1 METVSRR
8 TTAAT
13 GKVVRVAPLF
23 LALALSGIAVGAVD
37 KSHSA
42 ANRPQA
48 HASSVQAK
56 TEPDRRATSDQ
67 PAVVDLVRTPV
78 IRVEASDITPKH
90 HNYLSS
96 EWWLVYLTAAL
107 AVFTLG
113 LVIYTARLYR
123 SSVQVG
129 KDAAKTA
136 REAMEFNEASIRPVI
151 VPKIH
156 DASALYP
163 AKGSNTF
170 PQGGPKLTF
179 TWENYGQSAAF
190 LLKADLILRP
200 HRDLPAEPDWSGA
213 TLRTD
218 NNIIAPSSY
227 KDDARTPIPITPVA
241 GTLDETKIQQL
252 NMKIDQG
259 LRFFFYGR
267 VVYEDTLG
275 NTLVSGFAFKVFR
288 DGSRHMRG
296 GPRYN
301 YRRPATEVDMPVEA
315 ETLVFAPSG

>member
-1 METVSRR
+1 MV
-8 TTAAT
+8 AA
-13 GKVVRVAPLF
+13 
-23 LALALSGIAVGAVD
+23 S
-37 KSHSA
+37 
-42 ANRPQA
+42 RPQA
-48 HASSVQAK
+48 HASSVQPRA
-56 TEPDRRATSDQ
+56 EPDRRATSEQ
-67 PAVVDLVRTPV
+67 PAVVDLVRAPV
-78 IRVEASDITPKH
+78 VRVEATDVTPKH
-90 HNYLSS
+90 HDYLSS

-107 AVFTLG
+107 AAFTLG
-113 LVIYTARLYR
+113 LVLYTAKLYR

-129 KDAAKTA
+129 RDAARTA

-156 DASALYP
+156 DVSTLYP
-163 AKGSNTF
+163 AKGSNAF
-170 PQGGPKLTF
+170 LQGGPKLTF

-200 HRDLPAEPDWSGA
+200 YKDLPAEPDWTGA
-213 TLRTD
+213 THRTD

-227 KDDARTPIPITPVA
+227 KDDAKTPIALTPVA
-241 GTLDETKIQQL
+241 GALDEMNTPQL
-252 NMKIDQG
+252 NMKIERGG

-296 GPRYN
+296 GARYN
-301 YRRPATEVDMPVEA
+301 YRRPATEADMPAEA
-315 ETLVFAPSG
+315 EI

>member
-1 METVSRR
+1 MN
-8 TTAAT
+8 TTLSKNGAEAILGRMPAAIW
-13 GKVVRVAPLF
+13 KVVRVASLF
-23 LALALSGIAVGAVD
+23 LALALAGIAVRAVD
-37 KSHSA
+37 RPHPA
-42 ANRPQA
+42 ASEPQA
-48 HASSVQAK
+48 HASSVQAG
-56 TEPDRRATSDQ
+56 TEGDRRQTAEQ
-67 PAVVDLVRTPV
+67 PA
-78 IRVEASDITPKH
+78 KH
-90 HNYLSS
+90 DYWSS

-107 AVFTLG
+107 ALFTLG
-113 LVIYTARLYR
+113 LVIYTAKLYR

-129 KDAAKTA
+129 EAAAKTA
-136 REAMEFNEASIRPVI
+136 GEAMAFNEASIRPVI

-190 LLKADLILRP
+190 LLKADLVLRP
-200 HRDLPAEPDWSGA
+200 YRDLPIEPDWTGG
-213 TLRTD
+213 TLRID
-218 NNIIAPSSY
+218 NNIVAPSSY
-227 KDDARTPIPITPVA
+227 KDDARMPIQITPVPN
-241 GTLDETKIQQL
+241 TLGGEQIAQL
-252 NMKIDQG
+252 NRKIGVG

-296 GPRYN
+296 GARYN
-301 YRRPATEVDMPVEA
+301 YRRPATDVDLPAEA
-315 ETLVFAPSG
+315 EISESPSSNADGG